1 MGIRGVKGGAALTVV
16 LSMIFLGGGR
26 SGDRLEEVLSQL
38 LEGSELRSGDLLLL

>member
-16 LSMIFLGGGR
+16 LSMIFLGGR
-26 SGDRLEEVLSQL
+26 SGDRLEGVLSQL